1 MKRKTIALLTVC
13 MVFAAAA
20 GCGEPEDHSGTGTET
35 LLESGTEIQETAGAK
50 TSYHAEDYVTLGD
63 YLGVNVS
70 LNEADYQVTDDT
82 VNEYADQMIAYTKPY
97 VPDDTKTVVGEND
110 IVDVDY
116 VGKKDGVEFEGGS
129 AKNQY
134 IDVAN
139 NSSATGGT
147 GFIEGFTAGLVGAK
161 VGDTVDCNV
170 TFPED
175 YQAEDLKGQA
185 VVFTFTVNAI
195 VKPVTRDVLDDT
207 FVKDNFQVESV
218 DEFYKSVR
226 SYLDQDMQS
235 KKDSD
240 IRKAVIQKVMENCKV
255 NSLPEGLLDER
266 LDEYVQ
272 LFKNQYCSDGVELE
286 DFLRTNYNMSVDE
299 FYEENRTQM
308 EENLN
313 QELVFE
319 AIADCEKIEFDQEG
333 YDSYIQNIVSNGRF
347 DSADTLYES
356 YGSDKAAGEAYFHKI
371 YIVNKAC
378 NMVVEQAKV
387 DYVQGEAVTDTE
399 NVSQE

>member
-1 MKRKTIALLTVC
+1 MKKKTIALLTVC
-13 MVFAAAA
+13 MIFLAA
-20 GCGEPEDHSGTGTET
+20 GCGKSDDNSNTDTET
-35 LLESGTEIQETAGAK
+35 LPESGTESNTTAAAGIE
-50 TSYHAEDYVTLGD
+50 YHAEDYVTMGD

-70 LNEADYQVTDDT
+70 LNEAEYQVTDDS

-97 VPDDTKTVVGEND
+97 VTDETKTVVGEND

-116 VGKKDGVEFEGGS
+116 VGKKDGEPFEGGS
-129 AKNQY
+129 AENQY

-147 GFIEGFTAGLVGAK
+147 GFIEGFTDGLVGAK
-161 VGDTVDCNV
+161 VGETVDCNV

-175 YQAEDLKGQA
+175 YQAEELKGQA

-207 FVKDNFQVESV
+207 FVKDNFQVENV

-240 IRKAVIQKVMENCKV
+240 IRTAVIQKVMENCKV

-266 LDEYVQ
+266 LEEYVQ
-272 LFKNQYCSDGVELE
+272 LFKKQYCSEGVELE

-299 FYEENRTQM
+299 FYEENRTYM

-313 QELVFE
+313 QEIVFE
-319 AIADCEKIEFDQEG
+319 AIANREKIEFDQEG
-333 YDSYIQNIVSNGRF
+333 YDAYIQNIVSSGRF
-347 DSADTLYES
+347 ESVDALYEG
-356 YGSDKAAGEAYFHKI
+356 YGSNKAAGEAYFNKI
-371 YIVNKAC
+371 YMVNKAC

-387 DYVQGEAVTDTE
+387 NFTQGEAVEDTE
-399 NVSQE
+399 NSAQE